1 MQHLKLSDEIVLA
14 AGELNPLIPH
24 PIEMI
29 VGSIAFLLLLAVM
42 KRKVVP
48 MFEKAYAARTEAI
61 EGGIE
66 RAEKAQLEAQR
77 ALLQYNEQLS
87 SAQGEAAKL
96 REDARIQGAA
106 ILEEL
111 RTKAQEEAARIT
123 AAASASIEAERQ
135 QAITSLRNEVGAL
148 AVELASKIVGEAL
161 DDQARQSR
169 IVDRFI
175 EDLEKSKSPVKKK
188 LEKEENENPSRR
200 KQPSITCDCTR
211 QARCCRQGRNSG

>member
-1 MQHLKLSDEIVLA
+1 MMQRINIL
-14 AGELNPLIPH
+14 AGEGTLNPLIPH
-24 PIEMI
+24 TAEI
-29 VGSIAFLLLLAVM
+29 VVGFIAFTLLFLVL
-42 KRKVVP
+42 KSKVVP

-77 ALLQYNEQLS
+77 ALVQYNEQLS
-87 SAQGEAAKL
+87 SAQGEASKL

-123 AAASASIEAERQ
+123 AAAHASIEAERQ

-175 EDLEKSKSPVKKK
+175 EDLEKSK
-188 LEKEENENPSRR
+188 
-200 KQPSITCDCTR
+200 
-211 QARCCRQGRNSG
+211 

>member
-1 MQHLKLSDEIVLA
+1 MQPLNLL
-14 AGELNPLIPH
+14 AGEALNPLIPH
-24 PIEMI
+24 TAEVI
-29 VGSIAFLLLLAVM
+29 VGFIAFTLLFLVL
-42 KRKVVP
+42 KSKVVP

-61 EGGIE
+61 QGGIE

-77 ALLQYNEQLS
+77 ALVQYNEQLS

-96 REDARIQGAA
+96 REDARAQGAA

-111 RTKAQEEAARIT
+111 RTKAQDEAARIT
-123 AAASASIEAERQ
+123 AAAHASIEAERQ

-175 EDLEKSKSPVKKK
+175 EDLEKSQQ
-188 LEKEENENPSRR
+188 R
-200 KQPSITCDCTR
+200 K
-211 QARCCRQGRNSG
+211 